1 MVIICSRRGWFLCR
15 TLSSKKLKAH
25 IGKSEMRRG
34 RVKVYISV
42 GFLHISEINKI
53 LGKVGITNMAY
64 LTTTGSGQ
72 PVLILKEGTTRSRG
86 KEAQRNNIMAARVIG
101 EVLKTTLGPRGMDK
115 MLIDSLGD
123 ITITNDGAAILKEI
137 DVEHPAAKMM
147 VEIAKTQDDMVGDGT
162 TSAVVL
168 ASELLKRAEELLEQN
183 IHPTILVSGFRKASQ
198 KAIEVINKTAVP
210 LDINDRKTLLKVA
223 LTSMSSKAIGGA
235 KDHLAEISI
244 DAVKQIAEQRG
255 EKTIAD
261 IDNIQLIKKTGK
273 SLLETELIQGII
285 IDKEVVNPGMLKM
298 KENAKIAL
306 IDSALEIEKTEI
318 SAEIRIKDPT
328 QMKAF
333 LDQENDM
340 MQDMVVKIKASGANV
355 IFCQKGI
362 DDMVQHFLAKEGIIA
377 ARRVKESDMEKLARA
392 TGGRIIS
399 DLDDLK
405 KADLGSAGL
414 VEERKIGDDK
424 MIFVEKCKDPHSVA
438 ILIRAGLERMVDEA
452 ERAMT
457 DSLSVVSDVIEN
469 SQIVPGGGAIEIEIA
484 KELRKYAT
492 KVGGREQLAV
502 EAFADAVEVIPRTL
516 AENAGLEPID
526 ILVELRS
533 THDKADGKFTG
544 INVFTGKLQDSVA
557 NGVIEPIVVKEQ
569 AIKSAAE
576 SAAMILRIDDVITA
590 KAPKAP
596 AGGPGGMP
604 GGMGEE

>member
-1 MVIICSRRGWFLCR
+1 
-15 TLSSKKLKAH
+15 
-25 IGKSEMRRG
+25 
-34 RVKVYISV
+34 
-42 GFLHISEINKI
+42 
-53 LGKVGITNMAY
+53 MAY

-101 EVLKTTLGPRGMDK
+101 EVLKTTLGPKGMDK

-162 TSAVVL
+162 TTAVVL
-168 ASELLKRAEELLEQN
+168 ASELLRKAEELLDQN
-183 IHPTILVSGFRKASQ
+183 IHPIILVSGYRKASQ
-198 KAIEVINKTAVP
+198 KAIEVLNKIAIP
-210 LDINDRKTLLKVA
+210 LDVNDRKTLLKVA
-223 LTSMSSKAIGGA
+223 LTSMSSKAVGA
-235 KDHLAEISI
+235 AREHLAEISI

-255 EKTIAD
+255 DKTIAD

-273 SLLETELIQGII
+273 SLIETQLIRGII
-285 IDKEVVNPGMLKM
+285 IDKEVVNPGMPKT

-306 IDSALEIEKTEI
+306 LDSALEIEKTEI
-318 SAEIRIKDPT
+318 SAEIRIKDPS

-333 LDQENDM
+333 LDQETDM
-340 MQDMVVKIKASGANV
+340 MKNMVTKIKASKADV
-355 IFCQKGI
+355 VFCQKGI
-362 DDMVQHFLAKEGIIA
+362 DDMVQHFLAKEGIMA

-405 KADLGSAGL
+405 KEDLGAAGL

-452 ERAMT
+452 ERAMI

-469 SQIVPGGGAIEIEIA
+469 NKIVAGGGAVEIEVA

-502 EAFADAVEVIPRTL
+502 EAFAEAVEVIPRAL

-533 THDKADGKFTG
+533 THDTQEGKNIG
-544 INVFTGKLQDSVA
+544 INVFTGKLQNSID
-557 NGVIEPIVVKEQ
+557 NGVIEPLVVKEQ

-590 KAPKAP
+590 KSPKGGP
-596 AGGPGGMP
+596 GGPGGMP
-604 GGMGEE
+604 GGPEGEE

>member
-1 MVIICSRRGWFLCR
+1 MV
-15 TLSSKKLKAH
+15 
-25 IGKSEMRRG
+25 
-34 RVKVYISV
+34 
-42 GFLHISEINKI
+42 
-53 LGKVGITNMAY
+53 Y

-168 ASELLKRAEELLEQN
+168 ASELLKRAEELLDQN
-183 IHPTILVSGFRKASQ
+183 IHPTLLVSGFRKAAV
-198 KAIEVINKTAVP
+198 KAMEVINKTAVP
-210 LDINDRKTLLKVA
+210 LDVNDRKTLLKVA
-223 LTSMSSKAIGGA
+223 LTSMSSKAVGSA

-244 DAVKQIAEQRG
+244 DAVKQIAEKRG
-255 EKTIAD
+255 DETIAD

-273 SLLETELIQGII
+273 SLLETQLIQGII
-285 IDKEVVNPGMLKM
+285 IDKEVVNPGMPKM

-306 IDSALEIEKTEI
+306 LDSALEIEKTEI
-318 SAEIRIKDPT
+318 TAEIRIKDPS

-340 MQDMVVKIKASGANV
+340 MQDMVTKVKASGAEV

-362 DDMVQHFLAKEGIIA
+362 DDMVQHFLSKEGIMA

-392 TGGRIIS
+392 TGGRIVS

-405 KADLGSAGL
+405 KADLGLAGH

-452 ERAMT
+452 ERAMI

-469 SQIVPGGGAIEIEIA
+469 NKIVPGGGAIEIEIS

-526 ILVELRS
+526 ILVELRQV
-533 THDKADGKFTG
+533 HDKENGKFMG
-544 INVFTGKLQDSVA
+544 INVFTGKLQDSIA
-557 NGVIEPIVVKEQ
+557 SGVIEPIMVKEQ

-590 KAPKAP
+590 KSPKGGP
-596 AGGPGGMP
+596 GGPGGMP
-604 GGMGEE
+604 PGGMGEE